1 MGLSSGRFLGCS
13 VPELPGWES
22 LEPLHCS
29 QAWMLQITGL
39 KLQAVRH
46 LCLFFKHL
54 VNKAEEGRDGWRW
67 DKTSSR
73 AQAPYSC
80 FGIVPIPSAHTGHGA
95 LPLPA
100 TPGCT
105 GTKNPAC
112 TGTRNP
118 AQDTPPRSWALESPH
133 AKSLH
138 ITSEAIALRCKQKI
152 KRKFFKIQ
160 PKGLRLSRS
169 PQIQNTTCPSHPDFG
184 VQFWGWLC
192 FPQVPQQKHPSRVQ
206 YLGEKF
212 PTMLPNSPR
221 IVSMQP
227 STLERCRRL

>member
-1 MGLSSGRFLGCS
+1 MGTKRGSGACGTWMGLSSGRFLGCS

-39 KLQAVRH
+39 TLQAVRH

-118 AQDTPPRSWALESPH
+118 AQDTPPAPGHLNLPMQSLCTSPVRPLPCD
-133 AKSLH
+133 ANKKLRGNFLKSN
-138 ITSEAIALRCKQKI
+138 QK
-152 KRKFFKIQ
+152 
-160 PKGLRLSRS
+160 G
-169 PQIQNTTCPSHPDFG
+169 
-184 VQFWGWLC
+184 
-192 FPQVPQQKHPSRVQ
+192 
-206 YLGEKF
+206 
-212 PTMLPNSPR
+212 
-221 IVSMQP
+221 
-227 STLERCRRL
+227 